1 MYGNLYLTL
10 RNETKSNNFWS
21 KRKLDD
27 LFLNIKQMN
36 KPKCLVFDLDWVLCE
51 LWDSSNPYNH
61 DGEEYVI
68 TEMKYILESFASYE
82 DEVII
87 LTGRK
92 RKDYWKITEKW
103 LDDSDI
109 YYDKLIMQEWSQ
121 GEKNHIYKEK
131 ELVKLQERYDIVAM
145 VDDNP
150 DLIPVCKKLGILL
163 LQVHR

>member
-1 MYGNLYLTL
+1 
-10 RNETKSNNFWS
+10 
-21 KRKLDD
+21 
-27 LFLNIKQMN
+27 MN

>member
-1 MYGNLYLTL
+1 ML
-10 RNETKSNNFWS
+10 
-21 KRKLDD
+21 
-27 LFLNIKQMN
+27 N
-36 KPKCLVFDLDWVLCE
+36 KPKCLVFDLDGTLCE

-68 TEMKYILESFASYE
+68 SEMENIMRNLYIYNDAT
-82 DEVII
+82 II

-103 LDDSDI
+103 LSDNSI
-109 YYDKLIMQEWSQ
+109 YYSELIMQEWSQ

-145 VDDNP
+145 VDDNCG
-150 DLIPVCKKLGILL
+150 LIPVCKKLGILL

>member
-1 MYGNLYLTL
+1 
-10 RNETKSNNFWS
+10 
-21 KRKLDD
+21 
-27 LFLNIKQMN
+27 MN

-61 DGEEYVI
+61 NGEEYVI

-131 ELVKLQERYDIVAM
+131 ELIKLQERYDIVAM

-150 DLIPVCKKLGILL
+150 DLVPVCKKLGILL

>member
-1 MYGNLYLTL
+1 M
-10 RNETKSNNFWS
+10 
-21 KRKLDD
+21 
-27 LFLNIKQMN
+27 QN
-36 KPKCLVFDLDWVLCE
+36 KPQCIVFDLDWTLCE

-61 DGEEYVI
+61 NGEEYVI
-68 TEMKYILESFASYE
+68 WEMYYIFESFESIC
-82 DEVII
+82 DLDRII

-103 LDDSDI
+103 LSDNSI
-109 YYDKLIMQEWSQ
+109 YYSELIMQEWSQ

-145 VDDNP
+145 VDDNC

-163 LQVHR
+163 LQIHR

>member
-1 MYGNLYLTL
+1 
-10 RNETKSNNFWS
+10 
-21 KRKLDD
+21 
-27 LFLNIKQMN
+27 MN

-61 DGEEYVI
+61 NGEELIIQGMYTIWVWVKF
-68 TEMKYILESFASYE
+68 TC
-82 DEVII
+82 DTRII

-103 LDDSDI
+103 LSDNSI
-109 YYDKLIMQEWSQ
+109 YYSELIMQEWSQ

>member
-1 MYGNLYLTL
+1 
-10 RNETKSNNFWS
+10 
-21 KRKLDD
+21 
-27 LFLNIKQMN
+27 MN

-68 TEMKYILESFASYE
+68 SEMENIMRNLYMYN
-82 DEVII
+82 DCTII

-92 RKDYWKITEKW
+92 EKDFKNVTVKW
-103 LDDSDI
+103 LSNNEI
-109 YYDKLIMQEWSQ
+109 LYDRLIMQEWSQ